1 MGECMTDQDYDG
13 SEPLDSARHERFA
26 QNIVKGLAAGP
37 AYTAAGYRVTGNS
50 AKSAGGRLLT
60 NVDVQARIAWLQ
72 GSAADRITAIRDLAR
87 QHTKAAVDTL
97 VSVMGNADAPAAARV
112 AAAQG
117 LLDRGW
123 GKATQYVQE
132 GENRYDAL
140 SLTERQ
146 TLLAALDLIA
156 AGEDGDEDE
165 TATRH

>member
-1 MGECMTDQDYDG
+1 MTDPDYDG
-13 SEPLDSARHERFA
+13 STPLDSARHERFA
-26 QNIVKGLAAGP
+26 QNIVKGMAAGP

-72 GSAADRITAIRDLAR
+72 GSAADQIMGIRDLAR
-87 QHTKAAVDTL
+87 QYTRAAVDTL
-97 VSVMGNADAPAAARV
+97 VSVMENADAPAAARI
-112 AAAQG
+112 AAANS

-132 GENRYDAL
+132 GENPYDAL

-146 TLLAALDLIA
+146 ALLAALDALDDDA
-156 AGEDGDEDE
+156 DSDEA
-165 TATRH
+165 ATRH